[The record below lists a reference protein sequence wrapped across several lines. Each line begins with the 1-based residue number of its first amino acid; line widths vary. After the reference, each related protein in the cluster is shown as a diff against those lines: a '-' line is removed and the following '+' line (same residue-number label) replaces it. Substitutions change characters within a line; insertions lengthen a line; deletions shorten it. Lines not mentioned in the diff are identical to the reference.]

1 MSLNQR
7 PGSTPAVC
15 VTVCVTKSEHE
26 AADRPMASAW
36 PLQPLQLTARRPA
49 LPWRS
54 RPLALTLQTVLGLTA
69 AALLSACQK
78 PSDSPASS
86 PTPAV
91 AASASPTASASLV
104 SQSDQ
109 LLARY
114 RQMIVLMDGES
125 ALKASEREAVR
136 SVGLLLFHDMQDSLQ
151 TLVATATAQGQD
163 PAGLAAL
170 SQLLDRI
177 ETEPSWFDADRLAFK
192 EFLTQLEQTF
202 STSQSISGLKLAKRA
217 HEDLAVLAEVEQA
230 YAQELRDTFGRFAQ
244 RGITLKR
251 EKWTDYVAKLKTIY
265 TREGILK
272 DYATIL
278 PDLSARPSD
287 VSNTAASTTSP
298 AATVST
304 ADAPAD
310 TPAAAASGS
319 SGSAA
324 DRSTAAAPAATT
336 RGPSKEERELFGRAL
351 PPKTVLLTFDDG
363 PHPRYTDEIL
373 EILKRYQAP
382 AVFFELGRNLGS
394 VDAKG
399 QIKPG
404 PGVQVAKRVLAAG
417 HPIANHS
424 FTHGVMSKFQL
435 DQVKQEASQTE
446 ALLDAA
452 GRAGQPLFRFPYG
465 ARTDN
470 ALGVIEGLK
479 LRSMMWNV
487 DSLDWSDPIPKSIA
501 ARVMNEL
508 SKQQRGIVLFHDIHA
523 RTVEALPLVLDQL
536 KAEGYRFATW
546 KDGRI
551 EPLAA
556 ATAESPAPDLAGA
569 NLYRDSY
576 ALVIGIDQ
584 YQRWPRLQ
592 HAVRDAQ
599 AIRDTL
605 QSQFGFRAEN
615 ITTLTDGDATRA
627 NILRALNGLARDKAG
642 QPRLK
647 RDDRVFVF
655 FAGHGST
662 RRLPSGRDVG
672 YIIPVDS
679 STDDLQTDAIAMPQL
694 QELGEALP
702 AKHAFFVIDACY
714 SGLGLTRGAA
724 PGSNNFI
731 RDNARRLGRQMMTAG
746 GADQQVAD
754 DGPGG
759 HSVFTWTLLQ
769 ALSGKADLNGD
780 GLITATE
787 LAAYVAPAVSAIAHQ
802 TPAFGSLPGSEGG
815 EFIFELA
822 SAPEQALSTTS
833 AQLDVQAS
841 ALAKRADDAR
851 NAQLQPMASASAVP
865 GVTAPAAAGSAA
877 AVQVT
882 VKGLDGKDTAIATS
896 ATAAPVSARVAA
908 QRANDRGL
916 QLYKERRYD
925 EAEAAFTE
933 ALKLQP
939 KFALAANNLGF
950 IYFKRNKPAEA
961 ARWYRRAIEMD
972 GSRALAHLNLGD
984 ALLLAGEDKE
994 AQAAY
999 ASFIELSPSH
1009 PRVAELKA
1017 WLAQPDAAHRPQPPR

>member
-1 MSLNQR
+1 MQERSQR
-7 PGSTPAVC
+7 RGAVW
-15 VTVCVTKSEHE
+15 
-26 AADRPMASAW
+26 M
-36 PLQPLQLTARRPA
+36 TA
-49 LPWRS
+49 
-54 RPLALTLQTVLGLTA
+54 LTA
-69 AALLSACQK
+69 AACAATITLMSGCRPAGDAPK
-78 PSDSPASS
+78 PLAPLE
-86 PTPAV
+86 
-91 AASASPTASASLV
+91 AASANPAVSATLLR
-104 SQSDQ
+104 QSDE

-125 ALKASEREAVR
+125 TLKPAEREAVR
-136 SVGLLLFHDMQDSLQ
+136 AVGLMLFHDMQESIRALGD
-151 TLVATATAQGQD
+151 TAARSTD

-177 ETEPSWFDADRLAFK
+177 EQEPSWFDADRLAFK
-192 EFLTQLEQTF
+192 EFLAQLSQQF
-202 STSQSISGLKLAKRA
+202 STSQSIAGLKLAKRA
-217 HEDLAVLAEVEQA
+217 GEDLGVLAEIESA
-230 YAQELRDTFGRFAQ
+230 YEQELRDTFGRFAQ
-244 RGITLKR
+244 RGIVPKR
-251 EKWTDYVAKLKTIY
+251 EKWTDYVAKLKGLY
-265 TREGILK
+265 ARERILK

-278 PDLSARPSD
+278 PDLQARPS
-287 VSNTAASTTSP
+287 VVAEAPAGTAAS
-298 AATVST
+298 AA
-304 ADAPAD
+304 
-310 TPAAAASGS
+310 
-319 SGSAA
+319 
-324 DRSTAAAPAATT
+324 T
-336 RGPSKEERELFGRAL
+336 RGPGKEEREFFGRQL

-394 VDAKG
+394 VDASGKV
-399 QIKPG
+399 KPG
-404 PGVQVAKRVLAAG
+404 PGSEVAKRVLAAG

-424 FTHGVMSKFQL
+424 FSHGVMSKFEL
-435 DQVKQEASQTE
+435 AKVRQEASSTE

-452 GRAGQPLFRFPYG
+452 GREGQALFRFPYG
-465 ARTDN
+465 ARNDA
-470 ALGVIEGLK
+470 ALGAIEALK

-501 ARVMNEL
+501 ARVLGEL
-508 SKQQRGIVLFHDIHA
+508 GKQQRGIVLFHDIHA

-536 KAEGYRFATW
+536 QAEGYRFAAW
-546 KDGRI
+546 KDGKI
-551 EPLAA
+551 VATEAPAA
-556 ATAESPAPDLAGA
+556 EAAAPDLAGA
-569 NLYRDSY
+569 NLYRDSV

-584 YQRWPRLQ
+584 YKSWPRLQ

-599 AIRDTL
+599 AIQETL
-605 QSQFGFRAEN
+605 RTQFGFRAEN
-615 ITTLTDGDATRA
+615 VTTLTDGDATRA
-627 NILRALNGLARDKAG
+627 NILRALNAMARKGGDGK
-642 QPRLK
+642 LK

-662 RRLPSGRDVG
+662 RKLPSGRDVG
-672 YIIPVDS
+672 YIIPVDAG
-679 STDDLQTDAIAMPQL
+679 TDDLQTDAIAMPQL
-694 QELGEALP
+694 QELSEALP

-714 SGLGLTRGAA
+714 SGLGLTRGGA
-724 PGSNNFI
+724 PGGNANFV

-822 SAPEQALSTTS
+822 SAQEQALSGDS
-833 AQLDVQAS
+833 NQLDAKAS
-841 ALAKRADDAR
+841 ALAKQADDAR
-851 NAQLQPMASASAVP
+851 NAQLQPVAQASAPVGA
-865 GVTAPAAAGSAA
+865 APASAT

-882 VKGLDGKDTAIATS
+882 LKGLDGTDTAIATS
-896 ATAAPVSARVAA
+896 AAPAPISARVAA

-939 KFALAANNLGF
+939 RFALAANNLGF
-950 IYFKRNKPAEA
+950 IYYKRDKPAEA
-961 ARWYRRAIEMD
+961 ARWYRKAIEMD

-984 ALLLAGEDKE
+984 ALLRAGDE
-994 AQAAY
+994 AGAQMAY
-999 ASFIELSPSH
+999 RAFIELSPQH
-1009 PRVAELKA
+1009 ARAAALKA
-1017 WLAQPDAAHRPQPPR
+1017 WVEHPDSANKPEPPR

>member
-1 MSLNQR
+1 MQERSQR
-7 PGSTPAVC
+7 RGAVWMI
-15 VTVCVTKSEHE
+15 
-26 AADRPMASAW
+26 A
-36 PLQPLQLTARRPA
+36 
-49 LPWRS
+49 
-54 RPLALTLQTVLGLTA
+54 LTA
-69 AALLSACQK
+69 AACAATITLMSGCRPAGDAPK
-78 PSDSPASS
+78 PLAPLE
-86 PTPAV
+86 
-91 AASASPTASASLV
+91 AASANPAVSATLLR
-104 SQSDQ
+104 QSDE

-125 ALKASEREAVR
+125 TLKPAEREAVR
-136 SVGLLLFHDMQDSLQ
+136 AVGLMLFHDMQESIRALGD
-151 TLVATATAQGQD
+151 TAARSTD

-177 ETEPSWFDADRLAFK
+177 EQEPSWFDADRLAFK
-192 EFLTQLEQTF
+192 EFLAQLSQQF
-202 STSQSISGLKLAKRA
+202 STSQSIAGLKLAKRA
-217 HEDLAVLAEVEQA
+217 GEDLGVLAEIEGA
-230 YAQELRDTFGRFAQ
+230 YEQELRDTFGRFAQ
-244 RGITLKR
+244 RGIVPKR
-251 EKWTDYVAKLKTIY
+251 EKWADYVAKLKGLY
-265 TREGILK
+265 ARERILK

-278 PDLSARPSD
+278 PDLQARPS
-287 VSNTAASTTSP
+287 VVAEAPAGTAAS
-298 AATVST
+298 AA
-304 ADAPAD
+304 
-310 TPAAAASGS
+310 
-319 SGSAA
+319 
-324 DRSTAAAPAATT
+324 T
-336 RGPSKEERELFGRAL
+336 RGPGKEEREFFGRQL

-394 VDAKG
+394 VDASGKVR
-399 QIKPG
+399 PG
-404 PGVQVAKRVLAAG
+404 PGSEVAKRVLAAG

-424 FTHGVMSKFQL
+424 FSHGVMSKFEL
-435 DQVKQEASQTE
+435 AKVRQEASSTE

-452 GRAGQPLFRFPYG
+452 GRDGQALFRFPYG
-465 ARTDN
+465 ARNDA
-470 ALGVIEGLK
+470 ALGAIEALK

-501 ARVMNEL
+501 ARVLGEL
-508 SKQQRGIVLFHDIHA
+508 GRQQRGIVLFHDIHA

-536 KAEGYRFATW
+536 KAEGYRFAAW
-546 KDGRI
+546 KDGKI
-551 EPLAA
+551 VAA
-556 ATAESPAPDLAGA
+556 EAPAAEATAPDLAGA
-569 NLYRDSY
+569 NLYRDSV

-584 YQRWPRLQ
+584 YKSWPRLQ

-599 AIRDTL
+599 AIQETL
-605 QSQFGFRAEN
+605 RTQFGFRAEN
-615 ITTLTDGDATRA
+615 VTTLTDGDATRA
-627 NILRALNGLARDKAG
+627 NILRALNAMARKGGDGK
-642 QPRLK
+642 LK

-662 RRLPSGRDVG
+662 RKLPSGRDVG
-672 YIIPVDS
+672 YIIPVDAG
-679 STDDLQTDAIAMPQL
+679 TDDLQTDAIAMPQL
-694 QELGEALP
+694 QELSEALP

-714 SGLGLTRGAA
+714 SGLGLTRGGA
-724 PGSNNFI
+724 PGGNANFV

-822 SAPEQALSTTS
+822 SAQEQALSGDS
-833 AQLDVQAS
+833 NQLDAKAS
-841 ALAKRADDAR
+841 ALAKQADDAR
-851 NAQLQPMASASAVP
+851 NAQLQPVAQASAPVGA
-865 GVTAPAAAGSAA
+865 APASAT

-882 VKGLDGKDTAIATS
+882 LKGLDGTDTAIATS
-896 ATAAPVSARVAA
+896 AAPAPISARVAA

-939 KFALAANNLGF
+939 RFALAANNLGF
-950 IYFKRNKPAEA
+950 IYYKRDKPAEA
-961 ARWYRRAIEMD
+961 ARWYRKAIEMD

-984 ALLLAGEDKE
+984 ALLRAGDE
-994 AQAAY
+994 AGAQMAY
-999 ASFIELSPSH
+999 RAFIELSPQH
-1009 PRVAELKA
+1009 ARAAALKA
-1017 WLAQPDAAHRPQPPR
+1017 WVEHPDSANRPEPPR